1 MKRGSNRGQGRSS
14 AFKQLLACAV
24 PFCESEAIGR
34 NSPDIAVNAGSKQV
48 NFILKG
54 LSDSIVN
61 LRETGF
67 ILESCGEFEEI
78 GFANHESAGA
88 EVFAVEL
95 AAELAEELSIQVAD
109 NACEASEAH
118 RGNVSRA
125 HIQRLLG

>member
-14 AFKQLLACAV
+14 AFRQLLACSV
-24 PFCESEAIGR
+24 PYCGAEAIGE
-34 NSPDIAVNAGSKQV
+34 NSSVIATSTGKTQV

-88 EVFAVEL
+88 EIFAVEL